1 LVKDTVALIDRYGH
15 FSASLVVGD
24 GVPSANVNGEAF
36 IARDSS
42 ATPQLSSSE
51 HRRDLEGKLPWLD
64 STSSGL
70 CKDPAHIT
78 WRKILGPYRQCA
90 GAVQLR
96 DARVVSRRALAI
108 GRFGRS
114 RWLLAADA
122 VELWELLASWS
133 VRRRDCQPGAG
144 SEEWR
149 CSNNGAEWVDVARV
163 GGGLKPLIGVG
174 RRGGTH

>member
-1 LVKDTVALIDRYGH
+1 M
-15 FSASLVVGD
+15 
-24 GVPSANVNGEAF
+24 
-36 IARDSS
+36 
-42 ATPQLSSSE
+42 
-51 HRRDLEGKLPWLD
+51 
-64 STSSGL
+64 
-70 CKDPAHIT
+70 
-78 WRKILGPYRQCA
+78 
-90 GAVQLR
+90 QLR

-122 VELWELLASWS
+122 VELWELLGSWS

-163 GGGLKPLIGVG
+163 GGGLKPLIGG
-174 RRGGTH
+174 HLSRKLCLEESRSGLEAGLEHGIELGQS